1 MGTVK
6 RHERLATL
14 HCARGWLQCV
24 RNGGSV
30 LTEKLS
36 KSFVKK
42 TTYFVH
48 IFFVLYRTRYVTNLP
63 QCNIGIFSALYPGR
77 TQIIAQLLMHKP
89 ALLFTILLFFMFYYC
104 IFLLCYYLILLAC
117 IIPFDVLVY
126 KLIF

>member
-30 LTEKLS
+30 LSEQFS
-36 KSFVKK
+36 KSFVEKK
-42 TTYFVH
+42 TYFVH

-77 TQIIAQLLMHKP
+77 TQIAQLLMHKP
-89 ALLFTILLFFMFYYC
+89 ALLLTIVSYFFYVLLLY
-104 IFLLCYYLILLAC
+104 IFIVLLSDFIGMHYSI
-117 IIPFDVLVY
+117 
-126 KLIF
+126 